1 MPGSRFQAAIPKVVH
16 DSLEAIMSSDFNIL
30 IEDSDKGVDKEII
43 DFLRVPLYENVVL
56 YSVSPKDDAATVR
69 AEKIMRQYRKL
80 LRTELQ
86 EASASSTEGDSRLD
100 APNALELD
108 FVQDALPMF

>member
-1 MPGSRFQAAIPKVVH
+1 
-16 DSLEAIMSSDFNIL
+16 MSNGFNIL
-30 IEDSDKGVDKEII
+30 IGDSDKGVDQEII
-43 DFLRVPLYENVVL
+43 DFLCVPLYENVVL
-56 YSVSPKDDAATVR
+56 YSVPPPPKDDAATVK

-86 EASASSTEGDSRLD
+86 EASASSTEGDSGLD